1 MNLFIGIGRLVR
13 DPECRYTESTGKAV
27 TKFAIAIDRKAQ
39 QGAEK
44 QADFINCVAFDKRAE
59 TVANYFR
66 KGQRIGVEGSLRV
79 SNYTDKQGNKRTAVD
94 VWVNNFEFIE
104 KKEQSSDNGSGFES
118 MGQEVEFSEIP
129 F

>member
-1 MNLFIGIGRLVR
+1 MNLFVGIGRLVR

-27 TKFAIAIDRKAQ
+27 TRFTIAIDRKGQ

-44 QADFINCVAFDKRAE
+44 QADFISCVAFDKRAE
-59 TVANYFR
+59 TIANYFK

-79 SNYTDKQGNKRTAVD
+79 SSYTDKQGNKRTAVD

-104 KKEQSSDNGSGFES
+104 KKEQGDNSGFEG
-118 MGQEVEFSEIP
+118 MGTAIDFEEPP